1 MAKPVNP
8 LDQLAIQNAIA
19 RYCEAL
25 DTKVWDLFTKVFTPD
40 VVANYPFNPDMKGI
54 DAVRNAISNR
64 YYYSPKHLNFFFLLS
79 LFSLPRITLTRALAR
94 LGPIATHHALSTQ
107 TIVFGSDP
115 RTANAVTYFVGS
127 HFGQGPHEGKVLQAY
142 GRYVDELVLMDVGE
156 DGDYEGVPGASGV
169 WRIKRRTVGFTKRVG
184 DERIMS
190 EF

>member
-54 DAVRNAISNR
+54 DAVRNAISN
-64 YYYSPKHLNFFFLLS
+64 
-79 LFSLPRITLTRALAR
+79 R